1 MLLLHVD
8 ISDQA
13 ELVRFRGGRAEE
25 VGKGIEGI
33 ARIVCC
39 MMRCFFIFS
48 VDRHGVGVGVEI
60 LAVPVALLTLTCSQV
75 GSVSSGR

>member
-1 MLLLHVD
+1 VLYDAM
-8 ISDQA
+8 
-13 ELVRFRGGRAEE
+13 
-25 VGKGIEGI
+25 
-33 ARIVCC
+33 
-39 MMRCFFIFS
+39 FFIFS